1 AYNMEEL
8 IRFYIKKKE
17 FKKLQVILK
26 DLQRHELKEIFKHL
40 KQDEQVIFFEV
51 LSEDKAVALFKI
63 LGTQQQKNL
72 LDALQPPMV
81 QTFLNQLSS
90 DDRVRLFDRL
100 PERRVKSLLG
110 VLTPDNRSE
119 TLHLQAYVPE
129 TAGRIM
135 TTEFVTLT
143 EDMTQEEALAKVTEE
158 ATRKENIYIL
168 FIIDEKLKL
177 TGFIT
182 LHRLLMM
189 APTAVINEHMSRQP
203 ISVKTSED
211 QEKVAQKVKE
221 LDLLALAVVDDT
233 NKLVGIVT
241 FDDAM
246 EILEEEATE
255 DILNQAGLSDLKDT
269 EEDRSKLLING
280 KLNKILA
287 VRLPFLLATLL
298 LSMLSGLVIENF
310 EQTLESIA
318 MVAIFIPLIMGMGG
332 NIGTQSST
340 VFTRGLVLGHI
351 EIENFLEHFF
361 KELRVGLTIGALM
374 GIMAGLMA
382 TIWLGFPMLGLA
394 VGLALFATM
403 TVASLLGFLV
413 PFILIKLKIDQAA
426 GSAPIITTIK
436 DLVALLIY
444 FTCISLFLGH
454 LIS

>member
-1 AYNMEEL
+1 MEEL

-51 LSEDKAVALFKI
+51 LSEDKAVELFKI

-72 LDALQPPMV
+72 LDTLQPPMV

>member
-1 AYNMEEL
+1 MEEL

-17 FKKLQVILK
+17 FEKLQVILN
-26 DLQRHELKEIFKHL
+26 DLQKHELKEIFKHL
-40 KQDEQVIFFEV
+40 KQDEQLVLFEV
-51 LSEDKAVALFKI
+51 LPEEKAVELFKI
-63 LGTQQQKNL
+63 LGLHHQKNSVEV
-72 LDALQPPMV
+72 LQPPMAK
-81 QTFLNQLSS
+81 TFLNHLSS
-90 DDRVRLFDRL
+90 DDRIRLFDRL
-100 PERRVKSLLG
+100 PEKRVQSFLGLL
-110 VLTPDNRSE
+110 TKDNKAI
-119 TLHLQAYVPE
+119 TLQLQAYLPE

-143 EDMTQEEALAKVTEE
+143 QDMSQEEALAKVTEE
-158 ATRKENIYIL
+158 AMRKENIYIL
-168 FIIDEKLKL
+168 FVIDKKREL

-203 ISVKTSED
+203 ISVKTSDD

-221 LDLLALAVVDDT
+221 LDVMALAVVDDA
-233 NKLVGIVT
+233 NRLVGIVT

-382 TIWLGFPMLGLA
+382 SLWLGFPMLGLA

-403 TVASLLGFLV
+403 TVTSLLGFLV
-413 PFILIKLKIDQAA
+413 PFILIKLNIDQAA

-454 LIS
+454 LIT

>member
-1 AYNMEEL
+1 MKEL

>member
-1 AYNMEEL
+1 MEEL

-17 FKKLQVILK
+17 FEKLQVILN
-26 DLQRHELKEIFKHL
+26 DLQKHELKEIFKHL
-40 KQDEQVIFFEV
+40 KQDEQLVLFEV
-51 LSEDKAVALFKI
+51 LPEEKAVELFKI
-63 LGTQQQKNL
+63 LGLHHQKNSVEV
-72 LDALQPPMV
+72 LQPPMV
-81 QTFLNQLSS
+81 QTFLNHLSS
-90 DDRVRLFDRL
+90 DDRIRLFDRL
-100 PERRVKSLLG
+100 PEKRVQSFLGLL
-110 VLTPDNRSE
+110 TKDNKAI
-119 TLHLQAYVPE
+119 TLQLQAYLPE

-143 EDMTQEEALAKVTEE
+143 QDMSQEEALAKVTEE
-158 ATRKENIYIL
+158 AMRKENIYIL
-168 FIIDEKLKL
+168 FVIDKKREL

-203 ISVKTSED
+203 ISVKTSDD

-221 LDLLALAVVDDT
+221 LDVMALAVVDDA
-233 NKLVGIVT
+233 NRLVGIVT

-298 LSMLSGLVIENF
+298 LSMLSGSVIENF

-318 MVAIFIPLIMGMGG
+318 MVTIFIPLIMGMGG

-361 KELRVGLTIGALM
+361 KELRVGLTIG
-374 GIMAGLMA
+374 GIDGNYGGVNGELMA
-382 TIWLGFPMLGLA
+382 RLSDVRFGSWFSSFCDDDRCFLAGF
-394 VGLALFATM
+394 F
-403 TVASLLGFLV
+403 S
-413 PFILIKLKIDQAA
+413 PFYLNQIKHRPSCRFSTNYYND
-426 GSAPIITTIK
+426 
-436 DLVALLIY
+436 
-444 FTCISLFLGH
+444 
-454 LIS
+454 

>member
-1 AYNMEEL
+1 MEEL

-287 VRLPFLLATLL
+287 VCLPFLLATLL